1 MDGLSLAHLNTDII
15 VSNIV
20 DFLEN
25 CQNIGDSLGLPMDA
39 VSIVFDE
46 TLDGISFLKSVK
58 AVASIPNQLF
68 FNKVERFLVG
78 LDSVDDK
85 QRRSFF
91 AKNEEK
97 LIENFETTLNL
108 INKVEDRRKVDYL
121 SKLFSAFIEES
132 IGCNEYLRLASLV
145 ANTPSTDLQ
154 ALCSLDLRGDIHLN
168 DVEKESL
175 AQNGWLIYAGQEV
188 LEFDSLSENGL
199 QKSDGQLYIRQ
210 ANLLSVL

>member
-1 MDGLSLAHLNTDII
+1 MNGLSLAHLNTDII

-25 CQNIGDSLGLPMDA
+25 CQNIRDSLGLPMDA

-46 TLDGISFLKSVK
+46 TLDGISFFKSVK
-58 AVASIPNQLF
+58 AMASIPNQLF

-91 AKNEEK
+91 AKNEKK

-132 IGCNEYLRLASLV
+132 IGYNEYLRLASLV

-175 AQNGWLIYAGQEV
+175 AQNGWLIYSGQEV

-199 QKSDGQLYIRQ
+199 QKSDDQLYK
-210 ANLLSVL
+210 AS

>member
-132 IGCNEYLRLASLV
+132 IGYNEYLRLAGHRLSLRV
-145 ANTPSTDLQ
+145 PS
-154 ALCSLDLRGDIHLN
+154 R
-168 DVEKESL
+168 
-175 AQNGWLIYAGQEV
+175 
-188 LEFDSLSENGL
+188 
-199 QKSDGQLYIRQ
+199 
-210 ANLLSVL
+210 